1 MRQTPESQSQTA
13 YLALERKI
21 IMLEIEPGAV
31 LSEAAIIDLS
41 GVGRTPAREALQRL
55 SLEGLVEIRPRAGIR
70 IAEIRPDDFSNVL
83 EVRRSL
89 EPRLAL
95 LSTRFA
101 TGAQRRR
108 VEECRDEMTS
118 ALDRRDLAAFLEA
131 DKAFDT
137 AMGGA
142 CPNPYLAATLRPLQS
157 HSRRF
162 WYRFFADS
170 GLEAAVACHR
180 LVMDRF
186 IAGDAEAAA
195 DGMMALIEDMQKRAL
210 SLRHDPV
217 LDGDFPG
224 VSSGE

>member
-1 MRQTPESQSQTA
+1 MRQTTPESQSQTA

-31 LSEAAIIDLS
+31 VSEAAVIALA

-83 EVRRSL
+83 EVRRVL

-101 TGAQRRR
+101 TGPQRRR
-108 VEECRDEMTS
+108 VEECREEMTR
-118 ALDRRDLAAFLEA
+118 ALDRRDTSAFLEA

-137 AMGGA
+137 AMGNA

-162 WYRFFADS
+162 WYWFFADK
-170 GLEAAVACHR
+170 GLETSVAYHR
-180 LVMDRF
+180 KVMDEF
-186 IAGDAEAAA
+186 IEGNAEAAA
-195 DGMMALIEDMQKRAL
+195 EGMTALIEEMQRSAL
-210 SLRHDPV
+210 GLRNAPAFGAEAV
-217 LDGDFPG
+217 
-224 VSSGE
+224 

>member
-1 MRQTPESQSQTA
+1 MRHTPESQSQTA

-31 LSEAAIIDLS
+31 VSEAAIIELS

-83 EVRRSL
+83 EVRRVL

-101 TGAQRRR
+101 TGPQRRR
-108 VEECRDEMTS
+108 VEECREAMDR
-118 ALDRRDLAAFLEA
+118 ALARRETGAFLEA

-137 AMGGA
+137 AMGNA

-162 WYRFFADS
+162 WYRFFADT
-170 GLEAAVACHR
+170 GLETSVAAHR
-180 LVMDRF
+180 QVMDEF
-186 IAGDAEAAA
+186 IKGDAEAAA
-195 DGMMALIEDMQKRAL
+195 EGMAALIEAMQKSAL
-210 SLRHDPV
+210 SLRNAPAFSP
-217 LDGDFPG
+217 DG
-224 VSSGE
+224 

>member
-1 MRQTPESQSQTA
+1 MRHTPESQSQTA

-21 IMLEIEPGAV
+21 IMLEIEPGAIV
-31 LSEAAIIDLS
+31 SEAAIIELS

-83 EVRRSL
+83 EVRRVL
-89 EPRLAL
+89 EPRLTL

-101 TGAQRRR
+101 TGPQRRR
-108 VEECRDEMTS
+108 VEECREEM
-118 ALDRRDLAAFLEA
+118 ALALERRDTGAFLEA

-137 AMGGA
+137 AMGNA

-162 WYRFFADS
+162 WYRFFADT
-170 GLEAAVACHR
+170 GLESSVAAHR
-180 LVMDRF
+180 QVMDEF
-186 IAGDAEAAA
+186 IKGDAEAAA
-195 DGMMALIEDMQKRAL
+195 EGMAALIEAMQKSAL
-210 SLRHDPV
+210 SLRNAPAFSP
-217 LDGDFPG
+217 DG
-224 VSSGE
+224 

>member
-1 MRQTPESQSQTA
+1 MLQTTPESQSQTA

-31 LSEAAIIDLS
+31 LSEASIIGLS

-55 SLEGLVEIRPRAGIR
+55 ALEGLVEIRPRAGIR
-70 IAEIRPDDFSNVL
+70 ITEIRPDDFSNVL
-83 EVRRSL
+83 EVRRVL

-101 TGAQRRR
+101 TGPQRRR
-108 VEECRDEMTS
+108 VEECRDEMDR
-118 ALDRRDLAAFLEA
+118 ALERRDLSAFLEA

-162 WYRFFADS
+162 WFRFFADT
-170 GLEAAVACHR
+170 GLEGAVAYHR
-180 LVMDRF
+180 AVMDGF

-195 DGMMALIEDMQKRAL
+195 DGMLVLIEDMQRRAL
-210 SLRHDPV
+210 GLRHEPS
-217 LDGDFPG
+217 LGGSPT
-224 VSSGE
+224 

>member
-1 MRQTPESQSQTA
+1 MQQTPESQSQAA

-31 LSEAAIIDLS
+31 FSEAAVIELS

-55 SLEGLVEIRPRAGIR
+55 ALEGLVEIRPRAGIR
-70 IAEIRPDDFSNVL
+70 ITEIRPDDFSNVL
-83 EVRRSL
+83 EVRRVL

-101 TGAQRRR
+101 TGPQRRR
-108 VEECRDEMTS
+108 VEECRDEMGR
-118 ALDRRDLAAFLEA
+118 ALEHRDQTAFLEA

-137 AMGGA
+137 AMGSA

-170 GLEAAVACHR
+170 GLEASVANHR
-180 LVMDRF
+180 AVMDRF
-186 IAGDAEAAA
+186 VDGDAEAAA
-195 DGMMALIEDMQKRAL
+195 DAMMVLIENMQKRAL
-210 SLRHDPV
+210 GLRHDPS
-217 LDGDFPG
+217 LGGDGH
-224 VSSGE
+224 